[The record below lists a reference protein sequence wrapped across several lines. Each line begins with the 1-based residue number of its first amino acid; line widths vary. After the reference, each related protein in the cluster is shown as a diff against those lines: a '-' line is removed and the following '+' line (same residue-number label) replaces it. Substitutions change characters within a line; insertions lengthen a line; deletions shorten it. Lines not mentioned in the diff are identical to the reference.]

1 MLAAKVIY
9 KNDAK
14 DLVLSPVY
22 TVPKKDSKKRRFVMN
37 LRWINRHLRTEHF
50 KMTTMKDVKSMITK
64 NAFMTKLD
72 LKDCYWQVPV
82 CKEDQRFLSFRWRG
96 VNYSFNSL
104 PFGLSVSPWFVTK
117 LFKPVIAQ
125 LQQEGFSAAIYIDD
139 LILVGKNQKECAKAT
154 RRAVALLT
162 ELGVILNLDKS
173 DLHPSQV
180 VEYLGFELDSRKM
193 MIRAPPKKIKNVKT
207 DIKKFLNRK
216 KSTARQA
223 ASVIGKIGALSEAL
237 FPTRVHMAH
246 IQQWKLHL
254 LTMGWDHEEAAPQA
268 AREELQWWLEHLKEM
283 NGMSLL
289 PIKCEVAAGTD
300 ASDNGWGAWI
310 QPDNGEKQSFGGFFP
325 KEVLNQH
332 INYKELLAIK
342 LLLLSSEEKIRGKTI
357 SIGTDNI
364 TTMYYANRMG
374 GRKFL
379 LTKLATEIWSILD
392 RLKAKIRV
400 EFVPGRLNSLADKE
414 SRKELRLSDMKLNVQ
429 LFQQVDR
436 QWGPHTIDLF
446 ASWENRQV
454 DRFASWQP
462 SPQATWVDALAH
474 QWKDENGWAHPPF
487 SMITQVLQKV
497 KSEKTVIT
505 LVAPWWPAQ
514 PWFSM
519 LLDMA
524 TEFPIWLIP
533 PSNQH
538 LLIAHKSATPA
549 WATLAWRL
557 SGSSSRGAASRIK
570 FLKALRSRGNNLQLR
585 STSYFG
591 NSGPTTVGRRARTSS
606 RRIPQRLSIL
616 SRSW

>member
-9 KNDAK
+9 RNDA
-14 DLVLSPVY
+14 DDVVLSPVY
-22 TVPKKDSKKRRFVMN
+22 TIPKKDSKKRRFVMN

-50 KMTTMKDVKSMITK
+50 KMTTMKDIKSMISR
-64 NAFMTKLD
+64 NAFMTKID

-82 CKEDQRFLSFRWRG
+82 CQQDQRFLSFSWKG

-117 LFKPVIAQ
+117 IFRPVIAQ

-139 LILVGKNQKECAKAT
+139 LIMVGKNKRECAKAT
-154 RRAVALLT
+154 RRAAALLT
-162 ELGVILNLDKS
+162 ELGVILNWEKS
-173 DLHPSQV
+173 ELQPSQV
-180 VEYLGFELDSRKM
+180 VEYLGFQLDSREM
-193 MIRAPPKKIKNVKT
+193 MIRAPAKKIKNVKT
-207 DIKKFLNRK
+207 EIKKFLNRK
-216 KSTARQA
+216 KSSARQA

-254 LTMGWDHEEAAPQA
+254 LTKGWDHEEAAPQA

-289 PIKCEVAAGTD
+289 PVKCEVTAGTD
-300 ASDNGWGAWI
+300 ASDYGWGAWI
-310 QPDNGEKQSFGGFFP
+310 QPSDGEKQSFGGFFP
-325 KEVLNQH
+325 KEVLGEH

-357 SIGTDNI
+357 RISTDNI
-364 TTMYYANRMG
+364 TTMYYANRLG
-374 GRKFL
+374 GRKFH

-392 RLKAKIRV
+392 RLKARIRV

-414 SRKELRLSDMKLNVQ
+414 SRRVLRLSDMKLNPQ
-429 LFQQVDR
+429 LFKQVDR
-436 QWGPHTIDLF
+436 CWGPHSIDLF
-446 ASWENRQV
+446 ASWENRQM

-462 SPQATWVDALAH
+462 SPEATWVDALAH
-474 QWKDENGWAHPPF
+474 QWKGENGWAHPPF
-487 SMITQVLQKV
+487 SMMTQVLQKV
-497 KSEKTVIT
+497 KSEQAVIT

-524 TEFPIWLIP
+524 TELPILLEP
-533 PSNQH
+533 TSDQH
-538 LLIAHKSATPA
+538 LLISHRSTTPA

-557 SGSSSRGAASRIK
+557 SGSNSRRVADRKK
-570 FLKALRSRGNNLQLR
+570 FLKALGNHGNNLQLR
-585 STSYFG
+585 STKQFG
-591 NSGPTTVGRRARTSS
+591 GFGLTTAS
-606 RRIPQRLSIL
+606 R
-616 SRSW
+616 